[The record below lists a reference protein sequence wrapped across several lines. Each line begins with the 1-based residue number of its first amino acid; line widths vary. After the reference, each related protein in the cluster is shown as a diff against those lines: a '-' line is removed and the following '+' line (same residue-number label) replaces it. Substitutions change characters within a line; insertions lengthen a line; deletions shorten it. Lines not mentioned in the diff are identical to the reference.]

1 MDQINE
7 NAWVERREMEIEAMW
22 NTSLPPSEIEI
33 TEDDLPF

>member
-7 NAWVERREMEIEAMW
+7 NAWVEARELEIEAMW
-22 NTSLPPSEIEI
+22 NTPLPQTEVEI